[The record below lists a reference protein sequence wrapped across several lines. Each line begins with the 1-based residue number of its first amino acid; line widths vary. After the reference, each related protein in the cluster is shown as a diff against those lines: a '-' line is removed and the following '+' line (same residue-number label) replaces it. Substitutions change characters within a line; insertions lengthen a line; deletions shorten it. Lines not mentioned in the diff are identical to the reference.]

1 MKELKNCSGF
11 TLVEVLISIG
21 IITVA
26 LVSLL
31 GVIPV
36 SNVAISKSSQVST
49 ATTLAETRV
58 EAIKNAIY
66 TANPAVDNINS
77 SNFPNESYNSV
88 SGYPKYRR
96 TVNIQNDT
104 PSTGM
109 KTIVVTVYFY
119 PVTIRGISSTEDNVQ
134 LTTIIARR

>member
-1 MKELKNCSGF
+1 MKKLKNCSGF

-31 GVIPV
+31 GIIPV
-36 SNVAISKSSQVST
+36 SNAAISKSIQVST
-49 ATTLAETRV
+49 ATTLAETRI
-58 EAIKNAIY
+58 ESIRNATY
-66 TANPAVDNINS
+66 TANPVVDNINS
-77 SNFPNESYNSV
+77 SNFPNESYNSI
-88 SGYPKYRR
+88 SGYPNYRR
-96 TVNIQNDT
+96 NVNIQDDT

-109 KTIVVTVYFY
+109 KTIVVIVYFY
-119 PVTIRGISSTEDNVQ
+119 PVTIRGISSTEDSVQ